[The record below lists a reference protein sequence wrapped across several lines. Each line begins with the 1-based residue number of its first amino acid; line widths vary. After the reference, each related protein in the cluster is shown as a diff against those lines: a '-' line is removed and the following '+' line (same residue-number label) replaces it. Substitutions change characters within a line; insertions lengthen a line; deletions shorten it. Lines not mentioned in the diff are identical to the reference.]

1 MSYPVL
7 VVEIDK
13 EVRAGLYTSSLVQ
26 IKLLDFSILCRDF
39 FFFLTKLLVCE
50 QPYVSEVYPVT

>member
-7 VVEIDK
+7 GIEIEK
-13 EVRAGLYTSSLVQ
+13 EVRAQLYTSSLVQ
-26 IKLLDFSILCRDF
+26 IKLLDFSIVCRD

-50 QPYVSEVYPVT
+50 HPYVSEVSPVT